1 MGVPAVAQSV
11 KTPTAAA
18 AEVWVQTLVQLQWVK
33 GSGIAAAMAGVA
45 SVSHIQSLAGELL
58 CGRSGQNT
66 HTTHIYIIYL
76 TTNQAL
82 GPVILVSNSQLSP
95 VKF

>member
-33 GSGIAAAMAGVA
+33 GSGWHCCSYGRGCICVSD
-45 SVSHIQSLAGELL
+45 SVPG
-58 CGRSGQNT
+58 
-66 HTTHIYIIYL
+66 
-76 TTNQAL
+76 
-82 GPVILVSNSQLSP
+82 
-95 VKF
+95 